1 MFSGIRFVF
10 LLRFKYLK
18 IDEFGDL
25 ICITESDSSLCTIST
40 YNFTEQGIAWPEDK
54 SLYAKT
60 SWATSSNSQLI
71 PTTLIPPPMW
81 RTAWPEKWGN
91 GYNSSNLPDLATW
104 ERFHVWMRKAGLPT
118 FRKLWGINSV
128 DILRKGT
135 WEVFLMIF
143 FY

>member
-1 MFSGIRFVF
+1 
-10 LLRFKYLK
+10 
-18 IDEFGDL
+18 
-25 ICITESDSSLCTIST
+25 
-40 YNFTEQGIAWPEDK
+40 
-54 SLYAKT
+54 
-60 SWATSSNSQLI
+60 
-71 PTTLIPPPMW
+71 MW

-135 WEVFLMIF
+135 WEVFLTLLF
-143 FY
+143 FKIVQVSIVDTWNATRFGGTKSLVFADIGILGPQSNFLWYEKSYYEVFLLMLLR